1 MARIIVLVGM
11 MGSGKT
17 TVGKRLAERLGVSFV
32 DTDDLV
38 AAEAGKSV
46 REVFASD
53 GETEFRRMESQ
64 ALHVALNSPDDLV
77 VAAAGGCV
85 LSANNRAAMHEHAT
99 CVLWLDAD
107 VATLGERTRR
117 GAHRPLLDGDAATR
131 LATLDGERRALYES
145 VADARIDT
153 TGRTIHD
160 VVNDVVGALGKAYT
174 A

>member
-1 MARIIVLVGM
+1 MARIVVLVGM

-17 TVGKRLAERLGVSFV
+17 TVGKRLAAKLGASFV

-38 AAEAGKSV
+38 AALAGKSV
-46 REVFASD
+46 REIFEHD
-53 GETEFRRMESQ
+53 GEAVFRRMEAD
-64 ALHVALNSPDDLV
+64 ALRTALTSADDLV

-85 LSANNRAAMHEHAT
+85 LAANNRAAMHEHAT

-107 VATLGERTRR
+107 VATLGERTSR
-117 GAHRPLLDGDAATR
+117 GVHRPLLDGDPATR

-153 TGRTIHD
+153 SGRTIDD
-160 VVNDVVGALGKAYT
+160 VVTDVFAALGQAYSS
-174 A
+174 